1 MNQLIV
7 QKYGGTSVGSID
19 RIRCVAKKIIET
31 KKRYGSVV
39 AVVSAMGDSTDRLVE
54 MAYSITEKPS
64 EREMDMLLSTGE
76 MVSISLL
83 SMAIE
88 AEGYEAVSLTGPQS
102 GIITDLHHKN
112 ARILDIDTARVLRE
126 LDEGR
131 IVVAAGFQG
140 ITEKR
145 DIATLGRGGSDTTA
159 VALAAALNAEK
170 CEIYT
175 DVDGIYTSDPRKV
188 KNAKKLDV
196 ISYDEMLELAFL
208 GAQVLHPRSVEL
220 ARKFKVPLEV
230 KSSFEDKPGT
240 RIVEVDQV
248 EKVVVRGVTLDE
260 DIAKITIMEVPDR
273 PGIAFKLFS
282 ELAGESIPI
291 DMIIQNIS
299 RDNVND
305 VSFTLKKDH
314 LEKALAISR
323 RVSKEIMAKEVSFDD
338 EVCKLSIVGT
348 GIANSVDVA
357 SNLFESLFELG
368 VNIQMISTSDIKIS
382 CIINKASGNEVLS
395 HIHDRFILNDI
406 AIEKKNENA

>member
-1 MNQLIV
+1 M
-7 QKYGGTSVGSID
+7 
-19 RIRCVAKKIIET
+19 
-31 KKRYGSVV
+31 
-39 AVVSAMGDSTDRLVE
+39 VSAMGDSTDRLVE
-54 MAYSITEKPS
+54 MAYSITAKPS

-88 AEGYEAVSLTGPQS
+88 AQGFEAVSLTGPQS

-112 ARILDIDTARVLRE
+112 ARILDIDTARILDE

-131 IVVAAGFQG
+131 IVVVAGFQG

-145 DIATLGRGGSDTTA
+145 DIAALGRGGSDTTA

-188 KNAKKLDV
+188 KNAKKLDI

-220 ARKFKVPLEV
+220 ARKFKIPLEV

-305 VSFTLKKDH
+305 VSFTVKKDH
-314 LEKALAISR
+314 LEKALSISR
-323 RVSKEIMAKEVSFDD
+323 RVSKEILAKEVSFDD

-382 CIINKASGNEVLS
+382 CIIDKASGNEVLS
-395 HIHDRFILNDI
+395 HIHDRFILNEI
-406 AIEKKNENA
+406 EIEKKS

>member
-1 MNQLIV
+1 MDKLIV
-7 QKYGGTSVGSID
+7 QKYGGTSVGSIE
-19 RIRCVAKKIIET
+19 RIRSVAKKIIET
-31 KKRYGSVV
+31 KKKYGSVV

-54 MAYSITEKPS
+54 MAYSITAKPS
-64 EREMDMLLSTGE
+64 EREMDRLLSTGE

-88 AEGYEAVSLTGPQS
+88 AQGYEAVSLTGPQS
-102 GIITDLHHKN
+102 GIITDPHHKN
-112 ARILDIDTARVLRE
+112 ARILNIDTKRVLEE
-126 LDEGR
+126 LEEGR

-140 ITEKR
+140 ITENR

-188 KNAKKLDV
+188 ANAKKLDV

-220 ARKFKVPLEV
+220 ARKFKIPLEV

-240 RIVEVDQV
+240 RIVEADQV
-248 EKVVVRGVTLDE
+248 EKVVVRGVTLDD

-305 VSFTLKKDH
+305 VSFTVKRDH
-314 LEKALAISR
+314 LEKAISISK
-323 RVSKEIMAKEVSFDD
+323 RVSKEILAKDLSFDD

-348 GIANSVDVA
+348 GIANSVDAA

-382 CIINKASGNEVLS
+382 CIIDKASGKRVLS
-395 HIHDRFILNDI
+395 HIHDRFILNDLSI
-406 AIEKKNENA
+406 